1 MLEVTVDGSLIMDGT
16 IVITNKYAERVTIER
31 YSRREAIE
39 QNQMQT
45 RQEVGNHNY
54 SKVSNNDI
62 KS

>member
-39 QNQMQT
+39 QMQT